1 MIWEFLQEGGPVMAP
16 LALCS
21 VVSLALILDRWWA
34 LRRNRVAPSALVR
47 ALMDTEIG
55 LEEIR
60 SMTATRRGTLVR
72 LLKTADRQ
80 VDRPYEENAHGL
92 ELRARRE
99 TTRLDRGLVGL
110 EIIVGIAPLLG
121 LAGTI
126 HGLMALFGGIGDLG
140 QADGATLARGIGIA
154 LNTTFLGLLIAIP
167 SLVAW
172 NTFEK
177 RVENLSVEM
186 ENACVEYLRRLYPR
200 SAAEGRE

>member
-1 MIWEFLQEGGPVMAP
+1 MVP

-21 VVSLALILDRWWA
+21 VVSLALIVDRALA
-34 LRRNRVAPSALVR
+34 LRRGRVASR
-47 ALMDTEIG
+47 
-55 LEEIR
+55 
-60 SMTATRRGTLVR
+60 R
-72 LLKTADRQ
+72 LLVALSDGDVGIDRIRELVQADRGILARLIA
-80 VDRPYEENAHGL
+80 VADAHAGRTYEENAHGL

-99 TTRLDRGLVGL
+99 TSRLDRGLVGL

-140 QADGATLARGIGIA
+140 QADGASLARGIGIA

-167 SLVAW
+167 SLIAW

-177 RVENLSVEM
+177 RVENFSVEM
-186 ENACVEYLRRLYPR
+186 ENACAEYLRRLYAG
-200 SAAEGRE
+200 S